1 MARGDGWVGCVWEVH
16 STQGPGGDRL
26 GPGKF
31 SLSLTGT
38 GSYIAKREDQ
48 NEKYRMPDWWDG
60 LEFRAHGSQLPKAVS
75 GLPPWAP
82 KNDPLWTAAAATVR
96 NAANFSTQYLA
107 SAITAHDIF
116 MIRCD
121 NAVTDGTPLLILQIA
136 AIGAPSIRQDGTA
149 EGGHK

>member
-1 MARGDGWVGCVWEVH
+1 MTSNDGWVGCVWEVY
-16 STQGPGGDRL
+16 STRGPGADRL

-38 GSYIAKREDQ
+38 SSYIAKREDK
-48 NEKYRMPDWWDG
+48 NEKHRMPDWWDG
-60 LEFRAHGSQLPKAVS
+60 LEFRVHGSQPPKAVS
-75 GLPPWAP
+75 GLPRWLP
-82 KNDPLWTAAAATVR
+82 KNDDLWTAAADTVR
-96 NAANFSTQYLA
+96 KASNFNTQYLA
-107 SAITAHDIF
+107 SAIPKHDIF

-136 AIGAPSIRQDGTA
+136 AIGGPHPLQDGTA